1 MADVSFLHPNMPL
14 KATQSGK
21 KGVKGGKK
29 PVAPLSFDCSWL
41 YGGDTSEA
49 HESLMQQCPVSA
61 THKEKHVT
69 ERGLGDAPKS
79 YYVSSAAYLDSGLT
93 GRSSSSFGVL
103 GGSRWRDGS

>member
-1 MADVSFLHPNMPL
+1 MVDTSFLHPNMPL

-21 KGVKGGKK
+21 KGVKNKK
-29 PVAPLSFDCSWL
+29 PAAPLTFDCSWL
-41 YGGDTSEA
+41 YGGNTDVA

-69 ERGLGDAPKS
+69 ERGLSNAPKS

-93 GRSSSSFGVL
+93 G
-103 GGSRWRDGS
+103 